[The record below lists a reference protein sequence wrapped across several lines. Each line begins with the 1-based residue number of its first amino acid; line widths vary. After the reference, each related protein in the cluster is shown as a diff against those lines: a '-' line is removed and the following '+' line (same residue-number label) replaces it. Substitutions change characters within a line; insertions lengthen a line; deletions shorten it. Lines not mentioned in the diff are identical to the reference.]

1 MQRARLSLILLM
13 LVVALSNAHAQQPER
28 AAQAALKRGADRFL
42 KGDLEGALAAYD
54 RALAVEPNA
63 ADIYVKRGGV
73 RRAKG
78 DLPGALSDF
87 DQALAL
93 DPAIARND
101 RDVAETYSRRGNIRA
116 HRLEVEAAIEDFNK
130 ALACYQGNPDYYF
143 RRGNALLVKGN
154 FADAI
159 TDFNNGLL
167 LKPDNSQASFAYAS
181 RGYASLLAGDER
193 AARQDFAQSLKL
205 NKDGKL
211 ILRFHLM
218 FLREQVEEV
227 KHRQQNDKQRL
238 TD

>member
-1 MQRARLSLILLM
+1 MKRARPLLA
-13 LVVALSNAHAQQPER
+13 LFTLLLAVATHAQQPRR
-28 AAQAALKRGADRFL
+28 AAQDYLKRGADRYL
-42 KGDLEGALAAYD
+42 RGDLDGALAAYD
-54 RALAVEPNA
+54 KALMIEPNA

-73 RRAKG
+73 RHAKG

-87 DQALAL
+87 DQALTL
-93 DPAIARND
+93 DPQAVHND
-101 RDVAETYSRRGNIRA
+101 RSVAEAYSRRGYTRA

-143 RRGNALLVKGN
+143 RRGNALLVKGDT
-154 FADAI
+154 ADAI
-159 TDFNNGLL
+159 MDFSDGLA

-181 RGYASLLAGDER
+181 RGYAYLLQGDDR

-218 FLREQVEEV
+218 FLQEQVEEL
-227 KHRQQNDKQRL
+227 KQRRQRDQQKL